1 MKYCP
6 RCARPL
12 QAGEQGG
19 RARDRCPDGD
29 CGFVFYDNPLPVVAA
44 LVEHEGHVLLVRNH
58 GWPEK
63 WFGLVTGFLER
74 GETPAEGAL
83 RELREELGLAGE
95 VVRLVGVY
103 AFPER
108 NEVIIAFHVRATGT
122 IALGEEIAELRRVLP
137 ERLRPWPFGTGQ
149 AVADWLAFRG

>member
-1 MKYCP
+1 VTYCP
-6 RCARPL
+6 RCARALEPR
-12 QAGEQGG
+12 EQGG
-19 RARDRCPDGD
+19 RARSSCPDAD
-29 CGFVFYDNPLPVVAA
+29 CGYVFYDNPLPVVAA

-83 RELREELGLAGE
+83 RELKEELGLAGE
-95 VVRLVGVY
+95 VVRLLGVY

-108 NEVIIAFHVRATGT
+108 NEVIIAFHVRASGS

-149 AVADWLAFRG
+149 AVADWLASRG

>member
-1 MKYCP
+1 MRYCP

-12 QAGEQGG
+12 QAREQGG
-19 RARDRCPDGD
+19 RARESCPDAD

-95 VVRLVGVY
+95 VVRLLGVY

-108 NEVIIAFHVRATGT
+108 NEVIIAFHVRASGT
-122 IALGEEIAELRRVLP
+122 VSLGEEIAELRRVLP

-149 AVADWLAFRG
+149 AVADWLAGRG